1 MEDPTN
7 ADEGLGPI
15 ESAVDQLDTNGEEM
29 EEAQGTMMEVDEAEG
44 MKKKLAMETLG
55 FIEREF
61 ATFRDK

>member
-1 MEDPTN
+1 MEELAN
-7 ADEGLGPI
+7 VDEGLGLA
-15 ESAVDQLDTNGEEM
+15 ETAFDQIDTNGEDL

-44 MKKKLAMETLG
+44 LKKKLAMETLS